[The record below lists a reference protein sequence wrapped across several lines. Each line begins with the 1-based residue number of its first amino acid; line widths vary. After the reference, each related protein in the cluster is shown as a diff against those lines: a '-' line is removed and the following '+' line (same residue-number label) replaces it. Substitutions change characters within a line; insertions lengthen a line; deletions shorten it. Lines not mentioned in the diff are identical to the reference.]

1 MVSVAATRI
10 SDFTRRCDRLSDDTA
25 NEGIGMRALR
35 VERVA
40 DNAGGFRQLCGRF
53 RKFSAA

>member
-1 MVSVAATRI
+1 
-10 SDFTRRCDRLSDDTA
+10 
-25 NEGIGMRALR
+25 MRTLR
-35 VERVA
+35 VEHVA